1 MLWRPSGPLCYKV
14 KDDMLSIQRRS
25 KIYFGRKQKG
35 QESCFAVGGGR
46 VREVLDT
53 GLLGGVRYRALRRR
67 IAKTMT

>member
-35 QESCFAVGGGR
+35 QESCFAVGGGTC
-46 VREVLDT
+46 REVLDT
-53 GLLGGVRYRALRRR
+53 GLLGGGFAIER
-67 IAKTMT
+67 